1 MDELLN
7 VLRKS
12 VKSRISE
19 RRYLHTLGVEDMATK
34 LGEHFIPEMIS
45 ELRAAALLHDVAK
58 ELDYQEQIKI
68 ISDQGILVSD
78 EDIATLPAVHSFAA
92 CGVIKRDFPDYATP
106 EILSAVYNHTLGA
119 PDMSLFDKI
128 IYIAD
133 YIEEGRCYSSS
144 CEVRSYLLQALE
156 DNLEDK
162 MACINRAIVMSIDHT
177 VKHLNATMAPINS
190 KTLLTKSSLQTLN

>member
-68 ISDQGILVSD
+68 ISDQGILVS
-78 EDIATLPAVHSFAA
+78 P
-92 CGVIKRDFPDYATP
+92 RNP
-106 EILSAVYNHTLGA
+106 ERSVWV
-119 PDMSLFDKI
+119 
-128 IYIAD
+128 
-133 YIEEGRCYSSS
+133 SSS
-144 CEVRSYLLQALE
+144 AGRVKSIPQMCERILPH
-156 DNLEDK
+156 
-162 MACINRAIVMSIDHT
+162 RR
-177 VKHLNATMAPINS
+177 
-190 KTLLTKSSLQTLN
+190 